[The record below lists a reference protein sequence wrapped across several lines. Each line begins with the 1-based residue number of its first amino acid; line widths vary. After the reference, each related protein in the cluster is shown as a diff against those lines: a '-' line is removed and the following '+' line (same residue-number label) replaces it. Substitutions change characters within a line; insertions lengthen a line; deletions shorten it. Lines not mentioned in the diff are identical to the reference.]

1 MGEDIESFIS
11 RFEWFCRM
19 DHVADADK
27 AGHLILALE
36 PKIYSIV
43 DRELK

>member
-1 MGEDIESFIS
+1 
-11 RFEWFCRM
+11 M

-43 DRELK
+43 DKIESLMRLKN